1 MLSETPADTV
11 PLVAGVVL
19 MAAVIARQYIV
30 VEENRRL
37 LAKVADRALSDP
49 LTGLPNRALFGD
61 RLAHVMQQRER
72 DRRNVSVLSLDFDH
86 FKLVNDSLGQAA
98 GDQLLVEA
106 AERLLR
112 CVRTGDTVA
121 RLGGDEFAVLMEG
134 GPDHAHL
141 VADQVMEAFDTPFVV
156 EGYDL
161 LLRPSVGLAV
171 APPTEPDLT
180 ADELLSQADAAMST
194 AKRSKTGGVHTFSVA
209 MHTAGGIESLREPGG
224 SGAAAVRLLGQLR
237 HAIDNTDLQVHY
249 QPKVDLFTE
258 EVVGVEAL
266 VRWQH
271 PERGLL
277 GPDQFLPLVREH
289 GLMRAMTDLVLAI
302 ALDDVADWRTKGLE
316 IPVAVNLFAPSLADL
331 ELPNRIGRALAQR
344 SLGPE
349 ALVVEITED
358 LLLNDIDR
366 TRTVLDML
374 RANGIRIAM
383 DDFGSGYSAL
393 WYLRELP
400 IDEVKLD
407 REFIG
412 SIVTDRRAAAI
423 VRAVIDLTHV
433 LGMST
438 VAEGVEDVD
447 TVHRLREL
455 GCDVAQGYYYG
466 PPATADALVAAL
478 TTPDP
483 LPAQEAGTSVSDIE
497 LMQYR

>member
-1 MLSETPADTV
+1 M
-11 PLVAGVVL
+11 
-19 MAAVIARQYIV
+19 
-30 VEENRRL
+30 
-37 LAKVADRALSDP
+37 
-49 LTGLPNRALFGD
+49 
-61 RLAHVMQQRER
+61 
-72 DRRNVSVLSLDFDH
+72 
-86 FKLVNDSLGQAA
+86 
-98 GDQLLVEA
+98 
-106 AERLLR
+106 
-112 CVRTGDTVA
+112 
-121 RLGGDEFAVLMEG
+121 
-134 GPDHAHL
+134 
-141 VADQVMEAFDTPFVV
+141 
-156 EGYDL
+156 
-161 LLRPSVGLAV
+161 
-171 APPTEPDLT
+171 
-180 ADELLSQADAAMST
+180 
-194 AKRSKTGGVHTFSVA
+194 
-209 MHTAGGIESLREPGG
+209 
-224 SGAAAVRLLGQLR
+224 
-237 HAIDNTDLQVHY
+237 
-249 QPKVDLFTE
+249 
-258 EVVGVEAL
+258 
-266 VRWQH
+266 
-271 PERGLL
+271 
-277 GPDQFLPLVREH
+277 
-289 GLMRAMTDLVLAI
+289 
-302 ALDDVADWRTKGLE
+302 
-316 IPVAVNLFAPSLADL
+316 
-331 ELPNRIGRALAQR
+331 
-344 SLGPE
+344 
-349 ALVVEITED
+349 EITED